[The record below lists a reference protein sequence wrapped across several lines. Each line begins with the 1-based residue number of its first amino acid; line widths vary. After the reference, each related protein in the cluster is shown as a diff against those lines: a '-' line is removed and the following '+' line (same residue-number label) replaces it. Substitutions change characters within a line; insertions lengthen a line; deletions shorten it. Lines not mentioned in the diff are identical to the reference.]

1 MSSIPSLA
9 ALEAMDLRPKYK
21 NNCGA
26 CRKRKLKCDRVKPC
40 ATCVLRDI
48 SDQCFVDEPEPTP
61 PLRPGFASHA
71 AHKRLRTSDAEHAG
85 SSHHV
90 PYRSSAHV
98 GSSGAGGGQTVVG
111 GSPSSASASTPPSG
125 HHRDTVLE
133 SVQAQLA
140 DTQRQLLTLSQSLA
154 TLQSDRLRVAIPP
167 TESSDDDAAAGISW
181 QALSPLL
188 PPLEACH
195 TLVERFFVDAI
206 WYIPVIH
213 KTSFVER
220 VWIPFASG
228 RAAVTRPLAAV
239 ICLVLA
245 YPLQLCPDQ
254 SDITRH
260 KSLGDACDIVDRLVR
275 EAFKLT
281 ANQKAAWGPFK
292 APQCDLPLIQ
302 ALLLQLVFLSIV
314 GSMDPALPLQA
325 EIIARAHYAGYF
337 RIAGMPP
344 LINPGLPWDERGA
357 PKVPDARDERF
368 SDERSEGEKLPILT
382 GEMPAGSALE
392 TEYRRRIAWTCF
404 CHAGWFA
411 LVTSTQPLIST
422 SDFFVP
428 RPTFLTDE
436 HFDPLTGQVLTEIS
450 QEARAQGSRQSDADG
465 YLDPFADYLFGT
477 LESSFATRRV
487 ADFFQKLPSM
497 SALERH
503 EAVRIHENAFEQ
515 FVTASGNNLAAI
527 EKQWRKGTEIGAR
540 CAVGGLIVYTSQRFF
555 NVLLGKVVMQD
566 SEAPPDIRFKS
577 LEHAR
582 NLFEMMPLMME
593 MASDP
598 TVPFHSAW
606 CATHVFHAATAYAIA
621 IFIRRASV
629 DPSNPG
635 SDGTP
640 SPHEVDEEV
649 RWFKN
654 NIAETLRILR
664 TLGTTNPTAKICEEL
679 LQALCDSREELE
691 LSVTFSRNVVQ
702 QHRIDRERRHA
713 QKTRSTLLSTHS
725 PSLTR
730 GPYNLCSLLAPV
742 ETLPGTQNRPPWLSR
757 SSAATRL
764 EARSSVAKVAEAVTA
779 QRSTDFIADLA
790 SNSRPLGE
798 RGRATQRGANPHH
811 SAASLMP
818 SASATDVPARLT
830 ARRLSAATATNIDH
844 ASCSSPASEQG
855 PSLEVVGQRP
865 ARLGDRGSEQSRN
878 VPARPSESAAANSNA
893 NSGETSGSKTT
904 SSLISAQDWS
914 NCPWIYREDF
924 WHDLVLAS
932 SSLGDADVSTAPNA

>member
-40 ATCVLRDI
+40 STCVLRDI

-71 AHKRLRTSDAEHAG
+71 AHKRLRTGDAEHAG

-90 PYRSSAHV
+90 SHRSSAHV

-111 GSPSSASASTPPSG
+111 GSPSSASASTPPNG
-125 HHRDTVLE
+125 HHRNTILE

-140 DTQRQLLTLSQSLA
+140 DTQRQLLVLSQSLA
-154 TLQSDRLRVAIPP
+154 TLQSDRLQAAVPL

-181 QALSPLL
+181 QALFPLL
-188 PPLEACH
+188 PTLEACH
-195 TLVERFFVDAI
+195 TLVERFFVDAL

-292 APQCDLPLIQ
+292 APQCNLPLIQ

-325 EIIARAHYAGYF
+325 DVIARAHYAGYF

-344 LINPGLPWDERGA
+344 LIGPGLPWDERGA
-357 PKVPDARDERF
+357 PKVHDARDERF
-368 SDERSEGEKLPILT
+368 SDERPEGEKLPILT

-411 LVTSTQPLIST
+411 LVTSTQPLISM
-422 SDFFVP
+422 SDFLVP

-450 QEARAQGSRQSDADG
+450 EEARAQGLRQSDADR
-465 YLDPFADYLFGT
+465 YLDPYADYLFGT

-487 ADFFQKLPSM
+487 ADFFHRLPSM
-497 SALERH
+497 SAWERH

-527 EKQWRKGTEIGAR
+527 EKQWRKGTEIGNNLAAIETQWRKGTEIGAR
-540 CAVGGLIVYTSQRFF
+540 CA
-555 NVLLGKVVMQD
+555 D
-566 SEAPPDIRFKS
+566 SEAPLDIRFKS

-598 TVPFHSAW
+598 TVPFNSAW

-664 TLGTTNPTAKICEEL
+664 TLGTTNSTAKICEEL

-713 QKTRSTLLSTHS
+713 QKTRSNLISTQS

-730 GPYNLCSLLAPV
+730 GSYNRYSLLAPI
-742 ETLPGTQNRPPWLSR
+742 EALPGTQNRPPWLSQ
-757 SSAATRL
+757 SSAASPPKV
-764 EARSSVAKVAEAVTA
+764 RSS
-779 QRSTDFIADLA
+779 IA
-790 SNSRPLGE
+790 N
-798 RGRATQRGANPHH
+798 
-811 SAASLMP
+811 
-818 SASATDVPARLT
+818 
-830 ARRLSAATATNIDH
+830 
-844 ASCSSPASEQG
+844 G
-855 PSLEVVGQRP
+855 PSLEVFGQRP
-865 ARLGDRGSEQSRN
+865 ARLGDRGSEQSRD

-932 SSLGDADVSTAPNA
+932 SSRGDADVPTAPNA